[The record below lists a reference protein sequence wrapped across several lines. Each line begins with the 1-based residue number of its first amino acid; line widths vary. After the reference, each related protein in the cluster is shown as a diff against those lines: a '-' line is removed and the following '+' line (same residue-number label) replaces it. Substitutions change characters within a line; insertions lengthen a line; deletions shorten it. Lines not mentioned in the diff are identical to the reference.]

1 MAGLSRCPPGTLP
14 PGLLQARG
22 NPAAVGSFH
31 NVFAFSEEPDWE
43 GLRRLEVR
51 ACLRG
56 YERGGMWFLDVCP
69 AHRLHGHVPFTKSFQ
84 ASPIAFRR
92 PSPRWSRA

>member
-1 MAGLSRCPPGTLP
+1 M
-14 PGLLQARG
+14 
-22 NPAAVGSFH
+22 GSFH
-31 NVFAFSEEPDWE
+31 NVFVFSEEPDWE
-43 GLRRLEVR
+43 GLRRLDVR

-69 AHRLHGHVPFTKSFQ
+69 AMGTSLSPKSFQ
-84 ASPIAFRR
+84 ASPIASLR